1 MASYSKL
8 SDLFPIQSQLDYAL
22 EDATTQ
28 EEKENL
34 VHQYLHKI
42 DEKDDLIILD
52 FEEGKSVNELSG
64 WENVYS
70 IGISWEWLWNL
81 RSIISWLNQLIRG
94 LDKRLTLWNVT
105 SPLQIASVCYLTL
118 LLYNVV
124 LNQQWVLYT
133 VVLIL
138 EGYYVLFRFVSAL
151 PFF

>member
-42 DEKDDLIILD
+42 DEKDDLIIPD
-52 FEEGKSVNELSG
+52 FEEGKSVNEVSG

-70 IGISWEWLWNL
+70 ISISWEWLWNL
-81 RSIISWLNQLIRG
+81 RSIIGWF
-94 LDKRLTLWNVT
+94 
-105 SPLQIASVCYLTL
+105 
-118 LLYNVV
+118 VV
-124 LNQQWVLYT
+124 
-133 VVLIL
+133 
-138 EGYYVLFRFVSAL
+138 
-151 PFF
+151 